1 MDVDR
6 LWKVLDSVQAQ
17 IRVFDAKAQIVIAI
31 DGVLAGFFGS
41 QTVKIAELLASHPSS
56 AISLSL
62 ILIGAACLL
71 LLASSL
77 MFAVFTV
84 HPRLH
89 LNQPHSRL
97 FFVHLYNECGRDY
110 AKARQLLTSLSD
122 EDLSADLANQ
132 VLATSIICSTKSHRF
147 KYGLFAMCGSVILWI
162 ATLFFQFAA
171 QHRIT
176 TSVTTATVS
185 RASIGTDPVTQ
196 LSSVSAQC
204 AVPLQTGSAA
214 ISPTKLKNHS
224 EPQKRKQRVP
234 CP

>member
-6 LWKVLDSVQAQ
+6 LWKVLDAVQAQ
-17 IRVFDAKAQIVIAI
+17 IRVFDTKAQIVIAI

-41 QTVKIAELLASHPSS
+41 QTVKIAELSALQPSS
-56 AISLSL
+56 VVSRALV
-62 ILIGAACLL
+62 LIGAACLL
-71 LLASSL
+71 LLASSV

-89 LNQPHSRL
+89 LNQPRSRL
-97 FFVHLYNECGRDY
+97 FFVHIYDECGRDY
-110 AKARQLLTSLSD
+110 SKARQVLTSLSD

-132 VLATSIICSTKSHRF
+132 VLATSIICNTKSHRF

-162 ATLFFQFAA
+162 AILFFQFVA

-176 TSVTTATVS
+176 ASVTGAPVS
-185 RASIGTDPVTQ
+185 RASIGADPATRPSLPSTQ
-196 LSSVSAQC
+196 SAVALQPT
-204 AVPLQTGSAA
+204 AVIPPAR
-214 ISPTKLKNHS
+214 PKHNS
-224 EPQKRKQRVP
+224 ERHGGKQHIP